1 MMSAAMQQSLSIAL
15 EIRRCCDG
23 AERNL
28 RRIDDLNA
36 RIEVLNRTIPVS
48 SCGNH
53 FESRVVG
60 SSRSWKFP
68 LNTAV
73 AEKPDIT
80 VDAGGSWTLNVSPV
94 LFNTRCVSMANS
106 SAVDCSFKPVYVAR
120 VDVDTASSINANL
133 EEATAGIFNLDAYLQ
148 VNNSNTVV
156 LGLGMSTLVSP
167 PGNVIISDTDVPG
180 IRVTGLL
187 LNAGLLPTNVL
198 LEGRSCACAGDAPNP
213 GMLHDVF
220 AEVSCPESRSS
231 PSTTVA
237 AGRRGLYA
245 DR

>member
-1 MMSAAMQQSLSIAL
+1 MSAAMQQSLSIAL
-15 EIRRCCDG
+15 ETRRCWDG

-53 FESRVVG
+53 FESRVVV

-94 LFNTRCVSMANS
+94 LFNTRCVSMANP

-133 EEATAGIFNLDAYLQ
+133 EEALHVLSTAGIFNLDAYLQ

-167 PGNVIISDTDVPG
+167 TGNVIISDTDVPG

-187 LNAGLLPTNVL
+187 LNAGL
-198 LEGRSCACAGDAPNP
+198 
-213 GMLHDVF
+213 
-220 AEVSCPESRSS
+220 
-231 PSTTVA
+231 
-237 AGRRGLYA
+237 
-245 DR
+245 